1 MSHPF
6 SAALVSLLL
15 SASCAFAAPA
25 TLATVNGN
33 AITINDANAFVAKA
47 LPGMSFEKLDPK
59 TKRQVVDQLINQRL
73 VKDQVIKSGLQN
85 TPQFKAAYAAI
96 KDDLAVDMWMKQQMA
111 KITVTDKEAKTF
123 YDANADKIKQGDKKL
138 SFEQAKGEIMQL
150 IKLEKFKAGMTKTT
164 ETLRAAA
171 KVEVKL

>member
-1 MSHPF
+1 MF
-6 SAALVSLLL
+6 SRLPAALLSVLLGG
-15 SASCAFAAPA
+15 SVAFATPI
-25 TLATVNGN
+25 TLATVNN
-33 AITINDANAFVAKA
+33 TAITTNDANAFVAKA

-59 TKRQVVDQLINQRL
+59 LKRQIVDQLINQAL
-73 VKDQVIKSGLQN
+73 VKEQVIKSGIQN
-85 TPQFKAAYAAI
+85 TAPFKTAYEAI

-111 KITVTDKEAKTF
+111 KITVTDKEAKAF

-150 IKLEKFKAGMTKTT
+150 IRLEKFKAGMNKTT